1 MEGSGL
7 AGAREGVLHEALP
20 WLVTLLEWLAAG
32 IDLCA
37 ILLLLVGAARFVGG
51 VAASEFRREG
61 SARVRGMNHER
72 VELGRYILAGLEL
85 LIVSDII
92 HTSISLA
99 LADLLFLGLL
109 VVIRSLTSYFLD
121 RELGE
126 LRRELG
132 TGDVPEDAQGST
144 TGQAPGGQASGS
156 APGRDVAAPP
166 GSVDPSGGR
175 G

>member
-1 MEGSGL
+1 MDPPGFGL
-7 AGAREGVLHEALP
+7 TREGVLHEALP
-20 WLVTLLEWLAAG
+20 WLVTLLDWVAAG

-37 ILLLLVGAARFVGG
+37 ILLLLVGAARFIVG
-51 VAASEFRREG
+51 VAASELKREG
-61 SARVRGMNHER
+61 SSRVRGTNRER

-92 HTSISLA
+92 HTSLSLA

-109 VVIRSLTSYFLD
+109 VAIRSLISYFLD

-132 TGDVPEDAQGST
+132 SGDAPASTQGST
-144 TGQAPGGQASGS
+144 IPQGSGQS
-156 APGRDVAAPP
+156 RDVSARPP
-166 GSVDPSGGR
+166 SVDPLGGQ